1 MRASGIPRLEQASLD
16 MRALFFVLA
25 AAIGSGLL
33 FGLIPALQNPRTE
46 ALLGRAAAGRGG
58 LIRHSLVVTQIAI
71 SLVLL
76 TGAGLLVQS
85 LWNLQ
90 SVPLGMHTERLVT
103 ASIVLGRQGY
113 PTPRQQLAFFDELE
127 SRLRNSPGLGD
138 VVVSDSVPLAGSVGD
153 VMSPGSSRSMLFA
166 NIEVEGRSASIEG
179 TGGQVAWRW
188 VTPEYFRILDIPIL
202 RGRTFVEDDRTQ
214 DIVIV
219 SDSLARRLFPS
230 DDAVGKRMRWGMQGP
245 WNTIVGVAGNVKNNP
260 DLASADDP
268 EYYVPRKY
276 NSDRGASRQAS
287 IILRTPL
294 DLKVVSDTV
303 RDEVAEID
311 ATLPVDIQT
320 MDQRV
325 SALADRPRFNAVLL
339 VAFSITGLL
348 LAAIGV
354 YGVISFLVVQRTQE
368 IGVRMALG
376 ATPRSI
382 VGLVLSHAMGWTAG
396 GMVIGLIGS
405 LFATRLLRSLL
416 FQVPERDM
424 WTLFS
429 TMAVL
434 LVVAAAAAWVP
445 SARASRTD
453 PIIALRQD

>member
-1 MRASGIPRLEQASLD
+1 MAGIGVQDHRNHCSGSR
-16 MRALFFVLA
+16 
-25 AAIGSGLL
+25 
-33 FGLIPALQNPRTE
+33 NPRSRSRNRCSRWI
-46 ALLGRAAAGRGG
+46 GISVQGG
-58 LIRHSLVVTQIAI
+58 PEYA
-71 SLVLL
+71 VLL

-348 LAAIGV
+348 LAAIGL

>member
-1 MRASGIPRLEQASLD
+1 
-16 MRALFFVLA
+16 
-25 AAIGSGLL
+25 
-33 FGLIPALQNPRTE
+33 
-46 ALLGRAAAGRGG
+46 
-58 LIRHSLVVTQIAI
+58 
-71 SLVLL
+71 
-76 TGAGLLVQS
+76 
-85 LWNLQ
+85 
-90 SVPLGMHTERLVT
+90 
-103 ASIVLGRQGY
+103 
-113 PTPRQQLAFFDELE
+113 
-127 SRLRNSPGLGD
+127 
-138 VVVSDSVPLAGSVGD
+138 
-153 VMSPGSSRSMLFA
+153 MLFA

-348 LAAIGV
+348 LAAIGL